1 MQSLMKKIF
10 NYSLL
15 ALFLLTADA
24 CTKGLEDININ
35 RVNPTSLDP
44 ALLLNNA
51 IINTSYPTKTVVY
64 DMGVVQQLVTPNGGV
79 LAGANFNQDSRD
91 VTNAPLWA
99 TYYQNVI
106 KYTHDAIA
114 RTKDDPARSNLY
126 NMARIW
132 QSYAFMILTD
142 EYGAIPYTEGGAGL
156 TDQVFFP
163 KYDQQEDIYPNI
175 IQELT
180 DASAALSESGT
191 VEASDIL
198 YAGNIAQWKKFGY
211 SLLLRAGMRL
221 SKVDPAKAQA
231 TAQAAFNG
239 GVILQNGDNAMMR
252 HDANYTSPIGN
263 MLNGTEAA
271 NFYLVEA
278 FVDTLKNNNDPRLSS
293 IAVRYVGATSGPA
306 QTTDV
311 ATTDPADQIGMP
323 MGYDNGTIIAKAT
336 ADGLASFYDYSQL
349 DRRRMA
355 KNTAPIFFVTAAQT
369 QLLLAE
375 ASFRGWISGDASQ
388 YFADGIRAHMNQ
400 MAAYDLGSAIAEADR
415 EAYVA
420 SHPLEAGRELE
431 QINTQYWIASFL
443 NGPEAFANFRR
454 SGYPALAPNPY
465 GQPNNPDVPQG
476 TFIRRLTY
484 PTSELSVNAANV
496 NEAID
501 KQGPDVLSTRVWWD
515 K

>member
-1 MQSLMKKIF
+1 MKKIF

-15 ALFLLTADA
+15 ALFLLILTAVS
-24 CTKGLEDININ
+24 CTKGLEEININ

-64 DMGVVQQLVTPNGGV
+64 DMGIVQQLVTPNGGV

-142 EYGAIPYTEGGAGL
+142 EYGAIPYSEGGAGL
-156 TDQVFFP
+156 TDAVLFP
-163 KYDQQEDIYPNI
+163 KYDQQEDIYPSI

-221 SKVDPAKAQA
+221 SKVDPAKAQ
-231 TAQAAFNG
+231 TTVQAAFNG
-239 GVILQNGDNAMMR
+239 GVILQNEDNAMMR

-293 IAVRYVGATSGPA
+293 IAVRYVGATSGPE
-306 QTTDV
+306 QTPDI
-311 ATTDPADQIGMP
+311 ATTDPTAQIGMP
-323 MGYDNGTIIAKAT
+323 MGYDNGTIGAKAT

-375 ASFRGWISGDASQ
+375 ASYRGWISGDAAQ
-388 YFADGIRAHMNQ
+388 YFADGIRANMDQ
-400 MAAYDLGSAIAEADR
+400 MATYDLGSAVAEADR
-415 EAYVA
+415 ETYVA

-484 PTSELSVNAANV
+484 PTSELSVNGTNV

>member
-1 MQSLMKKIF
+1 MKKIL
-10 NYSLL
+10 NYCLL
-15 ALFLLTADA
+15 AVPLLTAVS
-24 CTKGLEDININ
+24 CTKGLEELNKNKIS
-35 RVNPTSLDP
+35 PTSLDP

-51 IINTSYPTKTVVY
+51 VINTSYPTRTVLF
-64 DMGVVQQLVTPNGGV
+64 DMGIVQQLVSPNGGV

-91 VTNAPLWA
+91 VTNPSIWSV
-99 TYYQNVI
+99 YYQNVI

-114 RTKDDPARSNLY
+114 RTKDLPARSNLY

-156 TDQVFFP
+156 TDQLLFP
-163 KYDQQEDIYPNI
+163 KYDKQEDIYPKI

-180 DASAALSESGT
+180 EASAALDASGQAET
-191 VEASDIL
+191 SDVL
-198 YAGNIAQWKKFGY
+198 YGGSIDQWKKLGY

-221 SKVDPAKAQA
+221 SKVDPATAQA
-231 TAQAAFNG
+231 TVKAALTG
-239 GVILQNGDNAMMR
+239 GVILQNADNAIMR

-263 MLNGTEAA
+263 MLNATEAA

-293 IAVRYVGATSGPA
+293 IAIRYKGATSGPE
-306 QTTDV
+306 QTP
-311 ATTDPADQIGMP
+311 AIGTTNPADQIGMP
-323 MGYDNGTIIAKAT
+323 IGYDNGTIGAKVT
-336 ADGLASFYDYSQL
+336 AEGLASFYDYSQV

-369 QLLLAE
+369 QLLLSE
-375 ASFRGWISGDASQ
+375 AWFRGWITEGTAAQ
-388 YFADGIRAHMNQ
+388 YFADGIKAHMDQ
-400 MAAYDLGSAIAEADR
+400 MASYDPGSAVSALDR
-415 EAYVA
+415 DTYVA
-420 SHPLEAGRELE
+420 NHPLQAGRELE

-454 SGYPALAPNPY
+454 SGYPALQPNPY
-465 GQPNNPDVPQG
+465 GQPNNPDVPNG

-484 PTSELSVNAANV
+484 PTSELSVNASNV
-496 NEAID
+496 NAAIEE
-501 KQGPDVLSTRVWWD
+501 QGPDKLSTRVWWD